1 MSVTRDADS
10 RRTETPNAV
19 MTTLAS
25 STQGGSEIAV
35 WRVEMAPEASG
46 PPHIFDTEQ
55 VWTVLGGGARILL
68 AGEEIAVATGDTVI
82 MPADTLRQV
91 FADTEHEWF
100 LTRAVSHWASDGY
113 ASAEITLWDAD
124 RRLVAYATQL
134 MLIRFP
140 EPGSLGMPAS

>member
-91 FADTEHEWF
+91 FADTEHGFTAIVCAAATARVYPKAEVPPPA
-100 LTRAVSHWASDGY
+100 TSDD
-113 ASAEITLWDAD
+113 EMI
-124 RRLVAYATQL
+124 V
-134 MLIRFP
+134 
-140 EPGSLGMPAS
+140 PAWII